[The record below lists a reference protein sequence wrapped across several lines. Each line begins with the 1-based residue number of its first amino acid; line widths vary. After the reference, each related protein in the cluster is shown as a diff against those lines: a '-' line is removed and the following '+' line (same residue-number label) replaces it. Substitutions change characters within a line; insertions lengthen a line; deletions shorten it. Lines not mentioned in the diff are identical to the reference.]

1 MTVFQSFQMALSNI
15 MARKVRSLLT
25 MLGIIIGVVAVIV
38 IIGLGNGLEKY
49 MVDSFQSMGTDLLTV
64 NVTGRGSTRNITVD
78 EMYGIVEDHPENFKS
93 VSPIVS
99 MRGAVKIESETYDST
114 SVTGIGEDY
123 LAMKQ
128 YSLSEGRFVSF
139 VDISKRHDVAVI
151 GSYVNSTYFGDNG
164 LGKTLRINGK
174 QFEIIGVLEQDADTP
189 EEGGTDDAV
198 YIPYSVAA
206 KLSGIKNL
214 SSYSFAMVSED
225 DVKASKQIIDDVL
238 FKVYADQDAYSIIS
252 LNELLSMMSSTI
264 DIMISILA
272 AIAGISLVVG
282 GIGIMNIMLV
292 SVSERTREIGIRKA
306 LGAKRHNIMQQ
317 FVIEAATTSAIG
329 GLIGIGLGYAL
340 SSLAGK
346 IIMIALDTQIDV
358 SPSLSSAL
366 GAFAIS
372 AGIGILFGYLPARKA
387 AMLNPIDA
395 LRYE

>member
-1 MTVFQSFQMALSNI
+1 MTLYQSFLMAISNI

-49 MVDSFQSMGTDLLTV
+49 MVDSFKSMGTDLLSV
-64 NVTGRGSTRNITVD
+64 NVMGRGSTRTISVDDMYEILDDNPEYFKAMSPTVSLN
-78 EMYGIVEDHPENFKS
+78 GP
-93 VSPIVS
+93 
-99 MRGAVKIESETYDST
+99 VKIGNETINRT

-128 YSLSEGRFVSF
+128 YTLSQGRFVNYI
-139 VDISKRHDVAVI
+139 DITKRHKVAVV
-151 GSYVNSTYFGDNG
+151 GAYVNSEYFEGNAI
-164 LGKTLRINGK
+164 GKTMRING
-174 QFEIIGVLEQDADTP
+174 QVLEIVGVLEAETDEI

-198 YIPYSVAA
+198 YLPYSTAA
-206 KLSGIKNL
+206 KLSGNNTI

-225 DVKASKQIIDDVL
+225 DVKAAKQVVDDVL
-238 FKVYADQDAYSIIS
+238 FDVYGDQDAYMIIS
-252 LNELLSMMSSTI
+252 MTELLSIMSSTI
-264 DIMISILA
+264 DIMITILA

-317 FVIEAATTSAIG
+317 FVIEAATTSALG

-346 IIMIALDTQIDV
+346 IIMIALDTELQV
-358 SPSLSSAL
+358 TASFSAAF

-387 AMLNPIDA
+387 ALLNPIEA

>member
-25 MLGIIIGVVAVIV
+25 MLGIIIGVVSVIV

-64 NVTGRGSTRNITVD
+64 NVMGRGSTRNITVD
-78 EMYGIVEDHPENFKS
+78 EMYAIVDNNPEYFKS
-93 VSPIVS
+93 VSPLVS
-99 MRGAVKIESETYDST
+99 IRGAVKIDSETYNST
-114 SVTGIGEDY
+114 SVTGTGEDY

-128 YSLSEGRFVSF
+128 YVLSQGRYVSYI
-139 VDISKRHDVAVI
+139 DISRRHNVAVV
-151 GSYVNSTYFGDNG
+151 GSYVSNTYFNG
-164 LGKTLRINGK
+164 SALGKTLRINGK
-174 QFEIIGVLEQDADTP
+174 QFEIIGVLEADADEP
-189 EEGGTDDAV
+189 EEGGTDDAI

-206 KLSGIKNL
+206 KLTGTNNI

-225 DVKASKQIIDDVL
+225 DVKASKQVIDDAL

-346 IIMIALDTQIDV
+346 IIVIALDTQIDV
-358 SPSLSSAL
+358 APSFSSAF

>member
-1 MTVFQSFQMALSNI
+1 MTLYQSFLMAISNI
-15 MARKVRSLLT
+15 MSRKVRSLLT

-49 MVDSFQSMGTDLLTV
+49 MVDSFKSMGTDLLSV
-64 NVTGRGSTRNITVD
+64 NVFGRGSTRTISVDDMYEILDDNPEYFTV
-78 EMYGIVEDHPENFKS
+78 M
-93 VSPIVS
+93 SPTVPLS
-99 MRGAVKIESETYDST
+99 GAVKIGNETVKRT
-114 SVTGIGEDY
+114 TVTGTGEDY
-123 LAMKQ
+123 MVMKQ
-128 YSLSEGRFVSF
+128 YNLSQGRFINY
-139 VDISKRHDVAVI
+139 VDISKRHKVAVV
-151 GSYVNSTYFGDNG
+151 GAYLNNEFFGG
-164 LGKTLRINGK
+164 EAVGKTMRING
-174 QFEIIGVLEQDADTP
+174 QVLEIVGVLEAETDEI

-198 YIPYSVAA
+198 YLPYSTAA
-206 KLSGIKNL
+206 KISGNNTI
-214 SSYSFAMVSED
+214 SSYSYAMVSED
-225 DVKASKQIIDDVL
+225 DVKAAKQVIDDVL
-238 FKVYADQDAYSIIS
+238 FDVYGDQDAYMIIS
-252 LNELLSMMSSTI
+252 MTELLSMMSSTI
-264 DIMISILA
+264 DIMITILA

-317 FVIEAATTSAIG
+317 FVIEAATTSALG

-346 IIMIALDTQIDV
+346 IIMIALDTELQV
-358 SPSLSSAL
+358 TASFSAAF

-387 AMLNPIDA
+387 AMLNPIEA

>member
-1 MTVFQSFQMALSNI
+1 

-49 MVDSFQSMGTDLLTV
+49 MVDSFKSMGTDLLSV
-64 NVTGRGSTRNITVD
+64 NVMGRGSTRTISVDDMYEILDDNPEYFKAMSPTVSLN
-78 EMYGIVEDHPENFKS
+78 GP
-93 VSPIVS
+93 
-99 MRGAVKIESETYDST
+99 VKIGNETINRT

-128 YSLSEGRFVSF
+128 YTLSQGRFVNYI
-139 VDISKRHDVAVI
+139 DITKRHKVAVV
-151 GSYVNSTYFGDNG
+151 GAYVNSEYFEGNAI
-164 LGKTLRINGK
+164 GKTMRING
-174 QFEIIGVLEQDADTP
+174 QVLEIVGVLEAETDEI

-198 YIPYSVAA
+198 YLPYSTAA
-206 KLSGIKNL
+206 KLSGNNTI

-225 DVKASKQIIDDVL
+225 DVKAAKQVVDDVL
-238 FKVYADQDAYSIIS
+238 FDVYGDQDAYMIIS
-252 LNELLSMMSSTI
+252 MTELLSIMSSTI
-264 DIMISILA
+264 DIMITILA

-317 FVIEAATTSAIG
+317 FVIEAATTSALG

-346 IIMIALDTQIDV
+346 IIMIALDTELQV
-358 SPSLSSAL
+358 TASFSAAF

-387 AMLNPIDA
+387 ALLNPIEA